1 MNLAEHFEIPFITLI
16 DTVGAYPSFDSEQTG
31 QSEAL
36 ATNLLTMVG
45 RCSGFLWQ
53 SVSHVILLQAGL
65 RVPIVCVVLG
75 EAGSGGA
82 LAIGMGDRI
91 AMLSNAYYTVISPE
105 GAASIL
111 GRYKLF
117 CD

>member
-1 MNLAEHFEIPFITLI
+1 
-16 DTVGAYPSFDSEQTG
+16 
-31 QSEAL
+31 
-36 ATNLLTMVG
+36 
-45 RCSGFLWQ
+45 
-53 SVSHVILLQAGL
+53 L
-65 RVPIVCVVLG
+65 RVPIVCLVLG

-111 GRYKLF
+111 GRHVYLM
-117 CD
+117 